1 MNNFF
6 ENIDWA
12 TIISFIVVLGLII
25 LFLIKLFS
33 KSFITSLGEKT
44 AELLLTKQK
53 TEIEK
58 SVETAFNKALAEYQ
72 SELDK
77 KNIAF
82 EADYTFYNTER
93 SKVCIELYHKII
105 TFYDNAISF
114 TSLIF
119 QDKDVENVHSQVKK
133 TAKIYEKSLD
143 DLREYYNKNRIFL
156 NKELSVDIVT
166 FFHNIGKLCSG
177 FSDEY
182 VKFAEKKGSKEE
194 LKATYD
200 NLKHISIEVR
210 KKQTILDKIAD
221 SISDL
226 IQPKESKK

>member
-12 TIISFIVVLGLII
+12 TITSFIVVLGLII
-25 LFLIKLFS
+25 SALIKLFS

-93 SKVCIELYHKII
+93 SKVCIELYHKIV
-105 TFYDNAISF
+105 TFYDNALLF
-114 TSLIF
+114 TSLILNNPLMYI
-119 QDKDVENVHSQVKK
+119 DSQIGK
-133 TAKIYEKSLD
+133 TAEIYEKSLD
-143 DLREYYNKNRIFL
+143 DLRVHYNQNKIFL
-156 NKELSVDIVT
+156 NKELSEVILT
-166 FFHNIGKLCSG
+166 FFHNIGILCSEY
-177 FSDEY
+177 SDEY
-182 VKFAEKKGSKEE
+182 VKLTKKKGSDKE
-194 LKATYD
+194 LKATYE
-200 NLKHISIEVR
+200 NLKQFYNRVR
-210 KKQTILDKIAD
+210 EKQTILDKIAD

-226 IQPKESKK
+226 IQPKELKK